1 MKVGKIPVASIILL
15 IFFGATLIIKF
26 FHPTKIAT
34 ATPYLDGG
42 MIGAL
47 LVYLLYYLNIFI
59 TASANNR
66 KEAEDN
72 SAV

>member
-15 IFFGATLIIKF
+15 IFFGITLITRLF
-26 FHPTKIAT
+26 YPGQVA
-34 ATPYLDGG
+34 AETPYLDGG